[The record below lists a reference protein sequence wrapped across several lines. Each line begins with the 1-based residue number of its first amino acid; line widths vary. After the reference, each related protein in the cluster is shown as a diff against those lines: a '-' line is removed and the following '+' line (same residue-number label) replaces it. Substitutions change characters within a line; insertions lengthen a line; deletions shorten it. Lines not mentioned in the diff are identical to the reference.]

1 MEEHFDLDDFEVE
14 DFQTPNNDVEVLESP
29 SSEMSFATI
38 DEARKYYEDYGRQN
52 GFWIRTRTSSKGQN
66 QSNEVTSILFVC
78 AKEGKYCARP
88 KSDGVVEGDEKREE
102 DEEVKTKKRF
112 RNRST
117 VRCDCKAHL
126 RIRYDK
132 WSSKWKVTVFNDS
145 HNHQLVTPSKRMK
158 MRFVVKYDQA
168 LKRIVKRETDEDF
181 ESEHK
186 FRIVKDNEFLLKHGA
201 KVYTRN
207 IFNKFKDEISE
218 AFNYKVEE
226 MTNADGFQS
235 FVVKSKV
242 NELQKFTV
250 TLDSQTYEDHFIL
263 PRWRQKANKF
273 RIIDSEGLVH
283 DDGKEES
290 EALRLSNMCQESTK
304 LACLA
309 APSYESYKIYIEAM
323 NDLSEKLLKISS
335 YVPPPVNVCHEIDDL
350 HSTERTEL
358 LLLDPNISQTKG
370 RKKNVKGKDSTIH
383 SGRLKSGIEL
393 ALNKKKRKCNLCKGI
408 GHDTRTCP
416 ENPMSKANKGQNIL
430 MPKDC
435 FE

>member
-66 QSNEVTSILFVC
+66 RSNEVTSILFVC

-88 KSDGVVEGDEKREE
+88 KNDGVVEGDDKREE
-102 DEEVKTKKRF
+102 DEE
-112 RNRST
+112 
-117 VRCDCKAHL
+117 
-126 RIRYDK
+126 
-132 WSSKWKVTVFNDS
+132 
-145 HNHQLVTPSKRMK
+145 
-158 MRFVVKYDQA
+158 
-168 LKRIVKRETDEDF
+168 
-181 ESEHK
+181 
-186 FRIVKDNEFLLKHGA
+186 HGA

-250 TLDSQTYEDHFIL
+250 TLDSQTYEDIDAIPDHFIL

-290 EALRLSNMCQESTK
+290 EALRLSHMCQESTK

-335 YVPPPVNVCHEIDDL
+335 YVPPPVIVCHEIDDL
-350 HSTERTEL
+350 HSTERTEV

-370 RKKNVKGKDSTIH
+370 RKKDVKGKDSTIH
-383 SGRLKSGIEL
+383 SGRLKIGIEL

-408 GHDTRTCP
+408 GHDKRTCP

-430 MPKDC
+430 TPKDC

>member
-1 MEEHFDLDDFEVE
+1 MEEHFDLEDFEVE

-38 DEARKYYEDYGRQN
+38 DKARKYYEDYGRQN

-66 QSNEVTSILFVC
+66 RSNEVTSMLFVC
-78 AKEGKYCARP
+78 AKEGKYVARP
-88 KSDGVVEGDEKREE
+88 KNDGFVEGDDKREE

-112 RNRST
+112 RNCST

-132 WSSKWKVTVFNDS
+132 WSSKWKVTVFNDT
-145 HNHQLVTPSKRMK
+145 HNHQLVTPSKRKK
-158 MRFVVKYDQA
+158 MRSNRYMPKPIKD
-168 LKRIVKRETDEDF
+168 LT
-181 ESEHK
+181 EHA
-186 FRIVKDNEFLLKHGA
+186 A

-218 AFNYKVEE
+218 ALNYKVEE

-250 TLDSQTYEDHFIL
+250 TLDSQTYEDIDTIPDHFIL

-290 EALRLSNMCQESTK
+290 EALRLSHMCQESTK

-335 YVPPPVNVCHEIDDL
+335 YVPPPINVCHEKDDL
-350 HSTERTEL
+350 HSTERTQV

-370 RKKNVKGKDSTIH
+370 RKKDVKGKNDTIH

-408 GHDTRTCP
+408 GHDKRTCP
-416 ENPMSKANKGQNIL
+416 ENPTSKANKALEAEAQSSDSDQE
-430 MPKDC
+430 MT
-435 FE
+435 